1 MKGNAMPIGRNLF
14 TNRTITGSA
23 ASQSITVPVTTAD
36 YISVGV
42 QVSDVSGTNPQA
54 VFQVQWSFDGDVWTD
69 PGADP
74 EDIICTL
81 SAPGNRVKRIPVKAT
96 YWRVGAQITGTN
108 PSFTVTANTLV
119 W

>member
-1 MKGNAMPIGRNLF
+1 MPTGRNLF
-14 TNRTITGSA
+14 TNRTITGTA
-23 ASQSITVPVTTAD
+23 ASQSVTVPVGD
-36 YISVGV
+36 VDFISVGI
-42 QVSDVSGTNPQA
+42 QVSAVSGTGAQA

-69 PGADP
+69 PGAEA
-74 EDIICTL
+74 EDIIATL

-96 YWRVGAQITGTN
+96 YWRLGAVITGTT